1 MSVVGIIRVVSHG
14 IVYVSALMVKKL
26 GIRHHC
32 GVLEVL
38 PKASSD
44 KVDMDPSNILPRE
57 IFHIKELR
65 IFGCYFEELILLS
78 QYFLPFFEDVALDP
92 LILNEIELVVLPKDD
107 VVDFLGEVSDQMK
120 PLRLLP
126 LLVLE
131 EEVGE
136 EYPILPV

>member
-1 MSVVGIIRVVSHG
+1 
-14 IVYVSALMVKKL
+14 
-26 GIRHHC
+26 
-32 GVLEVL
+32 
-38 PKASSD
+38 
-44 KVDMDPSNILPRE
+44 MDPSNILPRE
-57 IFHIKELR
+57 IFHIKELG

-107 VVDFLGEVSDQMK
+107 VVDLLGEVSDQMK